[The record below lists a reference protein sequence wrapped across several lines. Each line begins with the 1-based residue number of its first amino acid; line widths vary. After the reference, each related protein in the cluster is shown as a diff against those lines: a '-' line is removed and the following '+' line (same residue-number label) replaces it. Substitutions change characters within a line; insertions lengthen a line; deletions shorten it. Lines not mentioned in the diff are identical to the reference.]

1 MTWHRA
7 YVERV
12 LTPDHRF
19 AGTYLYDT
27 FLDALTAHVRTVARL
42 PLASAATSRIAALEA
57 ALGRQR
63 AASPPPPEPRVPDL
77 YFALQ
82 KRLLVDLTAEAG
94 GDPDDAD
101 RTLAWLR
108 LGLSRNDLDMTVY
121 VVAARDALLRVARQA
136 GVLRGGLLDLAEAHV
151 DTVIIASTH
160 HQPAQPTTFG
170 HYLAAAAAVVG
181 RDHDRILGALRRLD
195 RCPLGAAALAGSS
208 HPLDRAYSAT
218 ALGFAEPVANTYDA
232 VAASDWQLDIAALG
246 QTLGVGLSRLVHDL
260 IAATADGWLRLD
272 DDLVQGSSIMP
283 QKRNPVT
290 LEHARTRFSRAAG
303 GAQVLAFSSHNV
315 PFGDI
320 NDIGPDVQEALRT
333 VFDALE
339 GGLDLL
345 VACLL
350 GAHVDTDRLAAR
362 AAATD
367 TTATELADEL
377 VRTGGLAFPAAHRTA
392 AALVRDLAHQG
403 RPLQQATPDD
413 LVACGG
419 PLLRADVLAEALS
432 PAAFVA
438 RRSGVGG
445 PAAAAVRVHLAR
457 SRTELAEYHRAV
469 DTMTARIDAAH
480 RDLRAPGKDTTL

>member
-12 LTPDHRF
+12 LAPDHGF
-19 AGTYLYDT
+19 AAQHLYDA

-42 PLASAATSRIAALEA
+42 PLAGAEAPRLAALET
-57 ALGRQR
+57 ALARQR
-63 AASPPPPEPRVPDL
+63 ALPPPPPEAGVPDL
-77 YFALQ
+77 YFGLQ
-82 KRLLVDLTAEAG
+82 KRLLADLAAANDGDSDAAE
-94 GDPDDAD
+94 

-121 VVAARDALLRVARQA
+121 VLAARDALLRVARRA
-136 GVLRGGLLDLAEAHV
+136 CDLRAALLDLAEAHV
-151 DTVIIASTH
+151 DTVIIATTH

-170 HYLAAAAAVVG
+170 HYLAAVAAMVG
-181 RDHDRILGALRRLD
+181 RDHERLLGALRRLD
-195 RCPLGAAALAGSS
+195 RCPLGAAALAGTS
-208 HPLDRAYSAT
+208 HPLDRSFTAA

-232 VAASDWQLDIAALG
+232 VAASDWQLDVAGLG

-260 IAATADGWLRLD
+260 VAAAADGWLRLD

-303 GAQVLAFSSHNV
+303 GAQALAFSSHNV

-320 NDIGPDVQEALRT
+320 NDIGPDVQEALHL
-333 VFDALE
+333 VLDALD

-377 VRTGGLAFPAAHRTA
+377 VRTGGLAFTAAHRIT
-392 AALVRDLAHQG
+392 AALVHRLAHEG
-403 RPLQQATPDD
+403 RPLQQATPED

-419 PLLRADVLAEALS
+419 PPLGADVLAEALS

-438 RRSGVGG
+438 RRDGLGG

-480 RDLRAPGKDTTL
+480 RDLRAPGKDTPS